1 MKLFT
6 AQQLQIIID
15 TATQTYNSITKQITD
30 TKTEINNLNINVLK
44 DKLNADLNIL
54 SNQYS
59 DFNNQD
65 YNTTQL
71 NAIIERLNRDIAI
84 QQAKSDI
91 ERQ

>member
-71 NAIIERLNRDIAI
+71 NAIIERLHRDIAI